1 MFIDAYAIRSAP
13 VTAGEYMQFIAA
25 SGYRRPEFWLSEG
38 WDVQTAHGWT
48 APLYWQSAG
57 DDWQAFTL
65 NGLKSVAPDEPVCH
79 VSFFEA
85 DAYARWAGARLP
97 TEAEWE
103 TFAVTQPVMGNL
115 LEDGRYHPA
124 PPRVERQ
131 ERSTQVFGDVGEW
144 TRSGYEPYPGYRTAP
159 GAVGEYNGK
168 FMSNQYVLRGG
179 SCATPASHIRATY
192 RNFFPAAARWQ
203 FSGIRLARDIVA

>member
-25 SGYRRPEFWLSEG
+25 GGYRRPEFWLSEG
-38 WDVQTAHGWT
+38 WDVKTAHGWT

-103 TFAVTQPVMGNL
+103 TFAVTQPVMGNF

-131 ERSTQVFGDVGEW
+131 ERSTQVFGDLGEW

-179 SCATPASHIRATY
+179 SCATPTSHIRATY

>member
-25 SGYRRPEFWLSEG
+25 GGYRRPEFWLSEG
-38 WDVQTAHGWT
+38 WDVKTAHGWT

-57 DDWQAFTL
+57 DDWQAFTP
-65 NGLKSVAPDEPVCH
+65 NGLQSVAPDETVSH

-115 LEDGRYHPA
+115 LEDARYHPA

-131 ERSTQVFGDVGEW
+131 ERSTQVFGTCGSGRAAV
-144 TRSGYEPYPGYRTAP
+144 TSRIPAIAQHLARSANTTA
-159 GAVGEYNGK
+159 N
-168 FMSNQYVLRGG
+168 
-179 SCATPASHIRATY
+179 SCPTSM
-192 RNFFPAAARWQ
+192 FCAAAR
-203 FSGIRLARDIVA
+203 ARPRPRTYARPRKN